1 MLRKLFGFL
10 PAHLSRPGRVATP
23 PQAARAETA
32 LHRRKPVLEALESRL
47 LLSADPLGAIVDPQG
62 LLALQLTDGDDTAL
76 IQRIGEAAAGGDIV
90 AVTLG
95 AVTQQY
101 GDQSFG
107 IVRLLI
113 DAGAGD
119 DWLRLVG
126 ITVTTEIIG
135 GLGTDTFERQQGD
148 ATWSITALDTGEVET
163 VTFTSFEH
171 LVGADDNRDTFLFAP
186 GGGVSGTV
194 DGGAGG
200 FDSLVIQGGAYQDVT
215 LTATDPDSGTVALD
229 DRVIAYDGIE
239 PVTLAAT
246 IANLTLNATAGDDV
260 VRLGDD
266 AAAAGQMRLDSVTG
280 TLAGRDVRRP
290 DGVVHDQPRRRRR
303 PDHDRHPR
311 PRVRGRVP
319 ASGGDGR
326 DRIDFAG
333 TVATHG
339 HDLGASAETIVVAPG
354 SVLRTDLGADGA
366 AGTSSWRPRIRTRAR
381 SATPTLR

>member
-10 PAHLSRPGRVATP
+10 PAHLSRLGRVATP

-47 LLSADPLGAIVDPQG
+47 LLSADPFVAVVDPQG
-62 LLALQLTDGDDTAL
+62 LFALQLTDGADTAL

-135 GLGTDTFERQQGD
+135 GLGTDTFERQHGD
-148 ATWSITALDTGEVET
+148 ATWSITALDTGVVET
-163 VTFTSFEH
+163 VTFASFEN

-200 FDSLVIQGGAYQDVT
+200 FDSLVIQGGAYRDAA

-229 DRVIAYDGIE
+229 DRVIAYDDIE

-246 IANLTLNATAGDDV
+246 VANLTLNATAGDDLL
-260 VRLGDD
+260 RLGDD
-266 AAAAGQMRLDSVTG
+266 PAAAGHTRLDSLTG
-280 TLAGRDVRRP
+280 TLP
-290 DGVVHDQPRRRRR
+290 
-303 PDHDRHPR
+303 
-311 PRVRGRVP
+311 
-319 ASGGDGR
+319 
-326 DRIDFAG
+326 
-333 TVATHG
+333 
-339 HDLGASAETIVVAPG
+339 E
-354 SVLRTDLGADGA
+354 
-366 AGTSSWRPRIRTRAR
+366 
-381 SATPTLR
+381 